1 MLTRHHQLQR
11 TPTPRRRR
19 NHRPKLRFSPLAWA
33 KLLFLRDSGSTEVG
47 GFGITNAQDLLFVED
62 FVLIQQ
68 TCSPVTVVFQD
79 DSVAE
84 FFDRQIDA
92 GRRPETFGRLWIH
105 THPGTSPEP
114 SRVDE
119 ETFARVFG
127 RCDWAV
133 MAILARGGQSYARLQ
148 YHIGP
153 GGSFKMPLEVDYRKP
168 FSGTNWPAWQQE
180 YASQVT
186 PDEVPVSRWFGNVPM
201 DR

>member
-127 RCDWAV
+127 RCEWAV

-153 GGSFKMPLEVDYRKP
+153 GGRFQLPLEVDYRQP
-168 FSGTNWPAWQQE
+168 FSGTDWPAWQQE

-186 PDEVPVSRWFGNVPM
+186 TDEVLVSPWFGNVPL